1 LEASFCIRHLQWL
14 EGEYV
19 DFDYA
24 RRTGVDVDVDVGVLM
39 LLLMVEQEGFASA
52 LRQSSSQP

>member
-14 EGEYV
+14 KGEYV

-24 RRTGVDVDVDVGVLM
+24 RRTGVDVDVDVDVLM
-39 LLLMVEQEGFASA
+39 LLMVEQEGFASA